1 MKKEVLY
8 TYLGTN
14 GTITTPIHLE
24 DTYYI
29 RNIRLSAEPGKV
41 LTKDYGATYKNA
53 VIVPEED
60 IEQWIEIDYPGQK
73 RL

>member
-14 GTITTPIHLE
+14 GIITTPIHIE

-29 RNIRLSAEPGKV
+29 RKIRISADAGKV
-41 LTKDYGATYKNA
+41 LTKDFGTSYVYSA
-53 VIVPEED
+53 IIPEEEVD
-60 IEQWIEIDYPGQK
+60 LWVEFDDPGQK
-73 RL
+73 

>member
-29 RNIRLSAEPGKV
+29 RNIRLSADSGKV
-41 LTKDYGATYKNA
+41 LTKDFGMTYKNA
-53 VIVPEED
+53 VIVPEEEID
-60 IEQWIEIDYPGQK
+60 LWIEIDYPGQK
-73 RL
+73 

>member
-1 MKKEVLY
+1 MKKEILY

-29 RNIRLSAEPGKV
+29 RNVRLTADAGKV
-41 LTKDYGATYKNA
+41 LTKDFGTTYKNA
-53 VIVPEED
+53 VIVSEED
-60 IEQWIEIDYPGQK
+60 IDKWIEIDYPGQN
-73 RL
+73 